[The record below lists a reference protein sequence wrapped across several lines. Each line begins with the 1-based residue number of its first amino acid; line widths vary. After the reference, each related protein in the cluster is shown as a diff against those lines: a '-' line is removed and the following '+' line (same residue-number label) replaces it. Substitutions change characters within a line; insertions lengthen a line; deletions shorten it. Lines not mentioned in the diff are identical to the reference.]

1 MYVTYG
7 CPTVSHFLDTSL
19 QKYISEVKKKSHV
32 SENLKII
39 HIVYICV
46 CVCVCV
52 CACVCVCLNLGD
64 IQSSLLL

>member
-7 CPTVSHFLDTSL
+7 CPTVSHFLDNSL

-39 HIVYICV
+39 HIIYIYIYV
-46 CVCVCV
+46 CVCVYIYIYIYTHIYIYMFEF
-52 CACVCVCLNLGD
+52 G
-64 IQSSLLL
+64 

>member
-7 CPTVSHFLDTSL
+7 CPTVNHFLDTSL